1 MLLIGFTEEPGWIRS
16 TFNLTYRV
24 PWEGLLKGVHGVFPF
39 MRGVF
44 PYMHN
49 ISSDADSPEVL
60 VDDAII
66 QISSRDEILSIPEA
80 GSITIRGFSPVIKAP
95 AMVVFHNQTSFV
107 NVAVGRVG
115 EEYQNTDYEKFNKSL
130 GQFMDSIEIMMHLTP
145 SK

>member
-24 PWEGLLKGVHGVFPF
+24 SWETLLKGV
-39 MRGVF
+39 RGVY
-44 PYMHN
+44 PYMRDVSQN
-49 ISSDADSPEVL
+49 AETPEIL
-60 VDDAII
+60 VDDEII
-66 QISSRDEILSIPEA
+66 QISSPDEILSIPEA

-130 GQFMDSIEIMMHLTP
+130 GQFMDSIEIMMHIP
-145 SK
+145 PAK

>member
-1 MLLIGFTEEPGWIRS
+1 MLLIGITEEPGWIRS

-24 PWEGLLKGVHGVFPF
+24 SWETLLKGV
-39 MRGVF
+39 RGVY
-44 PYMHN
+44 PYMRDVSRNGDH
-49 ISSDADSPEVL
+49 PEVL
-60 VDDAII
+60 ADDEVI
-66 QISSRDEILSIPEA
+66 QISSPDEILAIPEA

-95 AMVVFHNQTSFV
+95 AMLVFHNQVSFV

-130 GQFMDSIEIMMHLTP
+130 GQFMDSIEIMMHLPT

>member
-1 MLLIGFTEEPGWIRS
+1 MLLIGITEEPGWIRS

-24 PWEGLLKGVHGVFPF
+24 SWETLLKGV
-39 MRGVF
+39 RGVY
-44 PYMHN
+44 PYMRDVSQN
-49 ISSDADSPEVL
+49 ADNPEIL
-60 VDDAII
+60 VDGEII
-66 QISSRDEILSIPEA
+66 QISSPDEILAIPEA

-95 AMVVFHNQTSFV
+95 AMLVFHNQVSFV

-145 SK
+145 KEDS

>member
-1 MLLIGFTEEPGWIRS
+1 MLLIGITEEPGWIRS

-24 PWEGLLKGVHGVFPF
+24 SWETLLKGV
-39 MRGVF
+39 RGVY
-44 PYMHN
+44 PYMRDVSQN
-49 ISSDADSPEVL
+49 ADNPEIL
-60 VDDAII
+60 VDDEII
-66 QISSRDEILSIPEA
+66 QISSPDEILAIPEA

-95 AMVVFHNQTSFV
+95 AMLVFHNQVSFV

-145 SK
+145 KEDS

>member
-24 PWEGLLKGVHGVFPF
+24 PWEGLLKGV
-39 MRGVF
+39 RGVF
-44 PYMHN
+44 PYMHS

-115 EEYQNTDYEKFNKSL
+115 EEYQHTDYEKFNKSL
-130 GQFMDSIEIMMHLTP
+130 GQFMDSIEIMMHLPP